1 MPTRR
6 ACLKGLGVLPEGA
19 KTTQETVNK
28 SYKGIDKETKKCYNR
43 F

>member
-19 KTTQETVNK
+19 TKRRHTNK
-28 SYKGIDKETKKCYNR
+28 YDKGIDKETKKCYNSI
-43 F
+43 